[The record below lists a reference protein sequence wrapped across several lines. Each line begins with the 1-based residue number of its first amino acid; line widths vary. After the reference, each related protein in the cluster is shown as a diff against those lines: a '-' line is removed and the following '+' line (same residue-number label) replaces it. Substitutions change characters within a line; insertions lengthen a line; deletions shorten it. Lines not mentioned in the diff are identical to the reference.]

1 MSPQRVIVYGDGF
14 EVTFYSDGESDTD
27 ALMIAESGVEGWY
40 STPDLKTGYTERGT
54 GDGAHDVSASDV
66 LYASRVVTLHFVVNA
81 HSRNGILRLVQQ
93 VERLAH
99 QYVRF
104 RLIDDGCDSFVQGVC
119 EVSVPGNYGDAGW
132 LEDCSLTV
140 TCPRPERL
148 SWTAQKRQVS
158 AALRSFGG
166 LYYGPDAK
174 GLVYDLTYGASVADQ
189 RNVCTIVNRGSSRA
203 YPVFTVN
210 GDFDLSVSLGLT
222 ANGTSSTLTFDTYQ
236 DGNAPVVLDTRSRT
250 ASRGGVDVTE
260 LVSRRGWQTVP
271 PNGSMTV
278 ILNSAGDGW
287 VDVECRDTW
296 M

>member
-1 MSPQRVIVYGDGF
+1 MSDVILSAGTDSVTLHGSGRWAEDGL
-14 EVTFYSDGESDTD
+14 
-27 ALMIAESGVEGWY
+27 ALTSIQGWY
-40 STPDLKTGYTERGT
+40 ETPDTKTDLVERST
-54 GDGAHDVSASDV
+54 GDGAHDLSDMEIMYEARTVTLGYRAIVGASRSKALDQLTALGRMV
-66 LYASRVVTLHFVVNA
+66 HRMVRVRVVDDGQDTFCDGYASIDLDQSIQNPSWQDVSGVVN
-81 HSRNGILRLVQQ
+81 IV
-93 VERLAH
+93 
-99 QYVRF
+99 
-104 RLIDDGCDSFVQGVC
+104 
-119 EVSVPGNYGDAGW
+119 
-132 LEDCSLTV
+132 
-140 TCPRPERL
+140 CPRPERL

-158 AALRSFGG
+158 AALKSFGG

-174 GLVYDLTYGASVADQ
+174 GLVYDVTYGASVADQ

-210 GDFDLSVSLGLT
+210 GGFDLSVSLGLT
-222 ANGTSSTLTFDTYQ
+222 ANGTSSTLTFDTFQ
-236 DGNAPVVLDTRSRT
+236 GGSAPVVLDTRSRT

-278 ILNSAGDGW
+278 VLNSAGDGW